1 MNHGAMDDD
10 LTFMAHR
17 CNMNVDIRSLF
28 VLVKEEWKLTYNPQM
43 LFTWNTEDL
52 CIIFRWWHVSGTPTL
67 LLSLFAIV
75 VLTAGYEAIR
85 NFSRRYER
93 WSAKKQD
100 EVPSTFPPTHLSLS
114 YVFLKCGT

>member
-10 LTFMAHR
+10 LMGMAHR
-17 CNMNVDIRSLF
+17 CNMNVDIRSLL
-28 VLVKEEWKLTYNPQM
+28 VLVKEEWQLTYNPQM
-43 LFTWNTEDL
+43 LFTWDTENL

-100 EVPSTFPPTHLSLS
+100 EVPSTFPPTHLSSS
-114 YVFLKCGT
+114 YVFLKCGA